1 MEMKGSV
8 SPEPSNHLKV
18 NLGLPLLEEASYLH
32 SSMQES
38 RALNIPQKQGGPAGV
53 IALAGR
59 KFFWHAINLG
69 ANLSILYIHISLE
82 PSRSYFIP
90 ACRTKGNLCVQ
101 LVGTKTHTPTKN
113 YMALAGQ
120 L

>member
-18 NLGLPLLEEASYLH
+18 NPGLPLLEEASYLH

-38 RALNIPQKQGGPAGV
+38 RALNIPQEQSGPAGV

-59 KFFWHAINLG
+59 KFFWHANQSGCKPQHPIHP
-69 ANLSILYIHISLE
+69 YIPRAFQELFYS
-82 PSRSYFIP
+82 
-90 ACRTKGNLCVQ
+90 CMQNQG
-101 LVGTKTHTPTKN
+101 
-113 YMALAGQ
+113 
-120 L
+120 